1 MKKSLALIAAT
12 LILITATAPAQAKG
26 SKQMPPVISISI

>member
-12 LILITATAPAQAKG
+12 LILISATAPAQAKG
-26 SKQMPPVISISI
+26 SKQMPPVISMSV